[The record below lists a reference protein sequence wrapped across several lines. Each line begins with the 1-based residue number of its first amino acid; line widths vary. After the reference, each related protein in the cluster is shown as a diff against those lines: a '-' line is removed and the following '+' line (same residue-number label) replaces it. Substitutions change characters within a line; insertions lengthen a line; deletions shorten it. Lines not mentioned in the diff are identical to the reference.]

1 MILGTMIPS
10 LDLPYRIS
18 HTPLLEPLLELIPTS
33 IMIPSL
39 RQLYPTSSME
49 VLVLPL
55 VRIVALPRGLP
66 YHTSRIGGLGV
77 SSDAHYFT
85 TGSTLPYQPSAGVG
99 FFPDADYG
107 SVPGPAFPPPP
118 YPGDRGAYFDFGD
131 GPWLPAE
138 GRTAEFQERP
148 PSYHRPAQ
156 PDRNSGPYWGD
167 DMFNGRTSRI
177 QELTP
182 DDPEWDSSDVVS
194 QGTTLVGELSPARGV
209 TQALIPS
216 QPRNLQ
222 PERVS
227 NLDEALRSP
236 DHGSSSAN
244 PASQVN
250 AQQRGAASHGRLLAS
265 ARGDSVRGDES
276 RRHQVPNFSRPLNR
290 GGREEAAGYALG

>member
-1 MILGTMIPS
+1 MIPS

-209 TQALIPS
+209 PQALIPS